1 MKAVRCILK
10 LIAAVAAIGAVVCLV
25 RTYRDT
31 LEDIF
36 YTVVGKIK
44 EKKAQCTCV
53 FPSEFDD
60 YADGEME

>member
-1 MKAVRCILK
+1 MKVMRCLLK
-10 LIAAVAAIGAVVCLV
+10 LAAAALAVYGALCLV

-44 EKKAQCTCV
+44 EKKARCADL
-53 FPSEFDD
+53 FPLEFEDF
-60 YADGEME
+60 ADGELE